1 MYELFA
7 RDPIK
12 WVTQVLYVFIYE
24 GNTFIFEKKK
34 KKKETLL
41 FFICSPLIEKNLE
54 CKIIMKGSHDCL
66 FLERKSIIPI
76 HKILLSTDYY

>member
-34 KKKETLL
+34 KKKGNTFIFYL
-41 FFICSPLIEKNLE
+41 FSPN
-54 CKIIMKGSHDCL
+54 
-66 FLERKSIIPI
+66 RKES
-76 HKILLSTDYY
+76 